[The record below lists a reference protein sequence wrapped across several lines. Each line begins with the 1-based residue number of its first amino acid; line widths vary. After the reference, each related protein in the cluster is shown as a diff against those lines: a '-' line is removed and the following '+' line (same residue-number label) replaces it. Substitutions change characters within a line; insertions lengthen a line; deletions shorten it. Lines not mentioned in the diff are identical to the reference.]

1 MNNEDAIS
9 RAGLL
14 SRFTFE
20 HGDRIPEVDCDN
32 FPVTVSI
39 KDVKRIIM
47 DAPTIPPPVVHGRWV
62 NSDIDGMLTCSNCKG
77 CDTTSD
83 YLMDT
88 GFSFCPNCGAK
99 MDGGDNHESN

>member
-1 MNNEDAIS
+1 MKDDLIS
-9 RAGLL
+9 RQALREEILRIAIATDDLYGMGVFEGL
-14 SRFTFE
+14 
-20 HGDRIPEVDCDN
+20 DRACKRINSAP
-32 FPVTVSI
+32 SI
-39 KDVKRIIM
+39 K
-47 DAPTIPPPVVHGRWV
+47 ATPVVHGRWV

-99 MDGGDNHESN
+99 MYGGEEDVAD

>member
-9 RAGLL
+9 RAALL
-14 SRFTFE
+14 EAYYAEQKKPGAYSVE
-20 HGDRIPEVDCDN
+20 
-32 FPVTVSI
+32 
-39 KDVKRIIM
+39 RIIM

-99 MDGGDNHESN
+99 MDGGNEHEAG